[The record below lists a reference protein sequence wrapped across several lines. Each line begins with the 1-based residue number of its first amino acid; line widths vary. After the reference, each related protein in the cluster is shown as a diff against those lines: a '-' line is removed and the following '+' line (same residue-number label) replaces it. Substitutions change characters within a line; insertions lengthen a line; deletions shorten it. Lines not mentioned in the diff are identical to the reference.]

1 MYNMTINFLRMRC
14 DMAIKNEIIMKI
26 DNIGRLVIP
35 KKYREALDI
44 CNDKTVL
51 LKLDGDKIILK
62 KNKKEQYL
70 DFIIENFIKN
80 WANIFADDTIII
92 TDLNSI
98 IEVYGKNKFSS
109 CSIDK
114 KIIEMINRD
123 NFKWTSLKNEK
134 LFENNNLYF
143 FDIISLEID
152 NSKLG
157 SIIFVHENEEN
168 LNNKF
173 NLFIFELFKNFNK

>member
-1 MYNMTINFLRMRC
+1 
-14 DMAIKNEIIMKI
+14 
-26 DNIGRLVIP
+26 
-35 KKYREALDI
+35 
-44 CNDKTVL
+44 
-51 LKLDGDKIILK
+51 
-62 KNKKEQYL
+62 
-70 DFIIENFIKN
+70 
-80 WANIFADDTIII
+80 
-92 TDLNSI
+92 
-98 IEVYGKNKFSS
+98 
-109 CSIDK
+109 
-114 KIIEMINRD
+114 MINRD